1 MPRIV
6 DHEQRRIE
14 IAKVVSDLVVRGGAE
29 AVTIRAVAE
38 ACGYSTTIVCHY
50 FRSKHEMLAYTQRR
64 AWQRGLS
71 RIQKAARMGKDLPT
85 CLDHALPNT
94 SQRWQDWLCW
104 LAFWGQSP
112 STEGVEA
119 AWAESVAVSNAVFVE
134 LVEAAQARGEFTTDE
149 DPREVATEI
158 QLAVN
163 GIATLVAQVRS
174 DWPAKRQREML
185 DKQLRRLG
193 YRPAAETA

>member
-14 IAKVVSDLVVRGGAE
+14 IAKVVSNLVVKGGAE

-38 ACGYSTTIVCHY
+38 VCGYSTTIVCHY

-64 AWQRGLS
+64 AWERGLS
-71 RIQKAARMGKDLPT
+71 RIRKAARMGKDLPS

-119 AWAESVAVSNAVFVE
+119 AWAESVATSHAVFVE
-134 LVEAAQARGEFTTDE
+134 LIEAAQARGEFITAE
-149 DPREVATEI
+149 DPGEIATEI

-174 DWPAKRQREML
+174 DWPADRQRAFL
-185 DKQLRRLG
+185 RKQLRRLG
-193 YRPAAETA
+193 YRPATETA